1 MSGDQ
6 LLTIEALLHAASA
19 LCSGDGVNV
28 WSYIPASDLAAH
40 LGAPDVQHLLSQ
52 RNTEAATLLYTIMN
66 TLFQFSQQLLEP
78 PCPLLAFSS
87 PLLRLVVVLV
97 IDLFKPLL
105 THIVGNYTTT
115 EESGYAELC
124 GFTKSCCELL
134 LQSAYLPEFN
144 VVDNSGDGARSQ
156 SMLPS
161 QVSFIGAILPFRVKQ
176 DHIGCVSLL
185 KLTLLIRQLARPPS
199 TRQVLSHLATVIAGS
214 SIPAAVLPLL
224 LHHAPQDAILSSLAA
239 SSAPYTS
246 QLFTEVVSNALDFH
260 GKRAESTSDVV
271 LLWVKVCMQH
281 CLSFVR
287 VRNGALSS
295 PG

>member
-115 EESGYAELC
+115 RRVVMLSCVASRSLVV
-124 GFTKSCCELL
+124 SCCYSQPTF
-134 LQSAYLPEFN
+134 QS
-144 VVDNSGDGARSQ
+144 
-156 SMLPS
+156 SM
-161 QVSFIGAILPFRVKQ
+161 
-176 DHIGCVSLL
+176 
-185 KLTLLIRQLARPPS
+185 
-199 TRQVLSHLATVIAGS
+199 
-214 SIPAAVLPLL
+214 
-224 LHHAPQDAILSSLAA
+224 
-239 SSAPYTS
+239 
-246 QLFTEVVSNALDFH
+246 
-260 GKRAESTSDVV
+260 
-271 LLWVKVCMQH
+271 W
-281 CLSFVR
+281 
-287 VRNGALSS
+287 
-295 PG
+295 